1 VFKNPL
7 FTFADCS
14 LWNDHLTTTTKGANI
29 MHMDA
34 DCDVA
39 AAEKETSFFMRDKA
53 IMLNFKNQPGDKDRT
68 QFYNYQNSA
77 KITKTS

>member
-1 VFKNPL
+1 
-7 FTFADCS
+7 
-14 LWNDHLTTTTKGANI
+14 

-77 KITKTS
+77 KITKTSWEVTKNTFSYMRGMLGLGYFCIGCR